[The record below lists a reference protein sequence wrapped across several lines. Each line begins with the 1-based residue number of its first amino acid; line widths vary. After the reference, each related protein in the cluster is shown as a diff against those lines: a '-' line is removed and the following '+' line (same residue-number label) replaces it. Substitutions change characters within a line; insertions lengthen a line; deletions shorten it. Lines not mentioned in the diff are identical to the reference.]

1 MCNNKFIIVNIG
13 FYNLRR
19 YKYSVV
25 LFLFFKV
32 YYMYIYI
39 IYMFVMKV
47 LFFCIIYIS
56 ENLLKLKN
64 IIVFNRDYFLEDI
77 GIWKF

>member
-13 FYNLRR
+13 FYNFRR